1 MAHPPRAAAVVVAI
15 LIALGLAV
23 TPVFLT
29 AQATRHAAFV
39 SVTDQSGV
47 PVTNLGAADFVVRE
61 DKTIQEVL
69 EVTHA
74 DDPMQIGLLIDNS
87 QAAESFVRDYREAL
101 TEFVT
106 AITSDPRVKGQH
118 QIALVGLA
126 GRPTIL
132 HDYSSNQAGLLKTV
146 QSIFALPQT
155 GTYLLDGIIEIS
167 QGISK
172 RSAARPV
179 VVAIAT
185 DGPELSDRPYNVVLR
200 PLRDSG
206 ATLHVIRVGRPIN
219 VSHDRAVTIDEGTKT
234 TGGSNEDI
242 LTSNALPN
250 VLKRLATDL
259 INQYRVTYARPARL
273 VPPETIS
280 VSVNKPGL
288 TARAVRVRDVR
299 TTR

>member
-106 AITSDPRVKGQH
+106 AITSD
-118 QIALVGLA
+118 
-126 GRPTIL
+126 
-132 HDYSSNQAGLLKTV
+132 
-146 QSIFALPQT
+146 
-155 GTYLLDGIIEIS
+155 
-167 QGISK
+167 
-172 RSAARPV
+172 
-179 VVAIAT
+179 
-185 DGPELSDRPYNVVLR
+185 
-200 PLRDSG
+200 
-206 ATLHVIRVGRPIN
+206 
-219 VSHDRAVTIDEGTKT
+219 
-234 TGGSNEDI
+234 
-242 LTSNALPN
+242 
-250 VLKRLATDL
+250 
-259 INQYRVTYARPARL
+259 
-273 VPPETIS
+273 
-280 VSVNKPGL
+280 
-288 TARAVRVRDVR
+288 
-299 TTR
+299 